1 MNDRSQ
7 AVLVSDV
14 THRLSEYM
22 ATAAHHELPAAVV
35 EKAKHHIIDTLA
47 AMVSGAPLPAG
58 IKAIDFARGYGG
70 KRVCTV
76 AGSSIQCGP
85 VEAALANGMLAHAD
99 ETDDSHAPSLS
110 HPGCA
115 VVPAALAAAELFDV
129 SGDRFLRAVAL
140 GYDVGP
146 RVTMT
151 LGVREFFR
159 VGHKSTHSVAGVFGA
174 AAAAASVAGLDAQR
188 CRWVLDYAAQQASG
202 ISSWQRDP
210 DHIEKAFV
218 FGGMPAR
225 SGMTAAYLVAAGFT
239 AVDDVFA
246 GPDNY
251 LAAFAPQADPRGLID
266 ELGDRYELLR
276 SNIKKWS
283 VGSPIQ
289 APLDAIA
296 AIRERTPFQ
305 LGDVRKVVVHVG
317 DLEARVVN
325 NRSMPDVCLQHMVAV
340 MLRDGTVSFEA
351 AHDKARMSDPEI
363 RQLRSAVE
371 LVEDEELGRRLPNR
385 EAVVRI
391 ELRDGRT
398 LNEHVKAVRGTPAN
412 PMSGAEVNA
421 KCADLLAPVLGTE
434 RSTELIEEV
443 RSLERIDRMTRVA
456 ALLRTG

>member
-1 MNDRSQ
+1 MNDCSQ
-7 AVLVSDV
+7 AMLVSDV

-22 ATAAHHELPAAVV
+22 AAAARHELPASVV

-58 IKAIDFARGYGG
+58 VKAIDFARGYGG
-70 KRVCTV
+70 RRVCTV
-76 AGSSIQCGP
+76 AGSSVQCGP
-85 VEAALANGMLAHAD
+85 IEAALANGMLAHAD

-174 AAAAASVAGLDAQR
+174 ASAAASVAGLTAQQ
-188 CRWVLDYAAQQASG
+188 CRWVLDYAAQQSSG

-239 AVDDVFA
+239 AVDDVFG
-246 GPDNY
+246 GPDNFF
-251 LAAFAPQADPRGLID
+251 AAFAPQADPHGLID
-266 ELGDRYELLR
+266 GLGERYELLR

-296 AIRERTPFQ
+296 TIRERTSFEEA
-305 LGDVRKVVVHVG
+305 DVRKVIVHVG

-340 MLRDGTVSFEA
+340 MLHDGTVSFKT
-351 AHDKARMSDPEI
+351 AHDKERMSDPEI
-363 RQLRSAVE
+363 QELRAGVE
-371 LVEDEELGRRLPNR
+371 LIEDEELGRRLPNR

-398 LNEHVKAVRGTPAN
+398 LEEHVKAVRGTPAN
-412 PMSGAEVNA
+412 AMTAAEVNA
-421 KCADLLAPVLGTE
+421 KCADLLAPVVGPN
-434 RSTELIEEV
+434 RSAELIEAV
-443 RSLERIDRMTRVA
+443 QSLERAKSMKHVA
-456 ALLRTG
+456 TLLRAL